1 MWYFSR
7 PLKGIS
13 VIQLTITDFA
23 SFTIMQSE
31 EYHIIGLKTPY
42 QRTQGVKIEDIRW
55 NTEKFVVNPRVLP
68 WSLSYFFFMF

>member
-42 QRTQGVKIEDIRW
+42 QRTQGVKIEDIR
-55 NTEKFVVNPRVLP
+55 
-68 WSLSYFFFMF
+68 

>member
-23 SFTIMQSE
+23 SFSIMQSE
-31 EYHIIGLKTPY
+31 EYHIIGLKSPCT
-42 QRTQGVKIEDIRW
+42 
-55 NTEKFVVNPRVLP
+55 NLHRVLKLKILDEIP
-68 WSLSYFFFMF
+68 KSLW